1 MSTDGRAGS
10 ATGVPRSGWR
20 REWSLLLILP
30 GAALVATVTRGR
42 GHSLPFGWVLGVALA
57 AAVIVIVGLGARRFV
72 AHRRLALAAAMVPG
86 ADILEATRSKQSDA
100 ILRSLSG
107 GMRPAMW
114 TIVAIDEAGIHWY
127 LEDPVEGSCVFIATA
142 DVVSIEAAPVPVL
155 DRRGGRSVPAI
166 LIRVDTGERWEI
178 PLVPR
183 SERWYAPYVYAASAS
198 DRDELL
204 RALRRRL
211 ATNVTK

>member
-1 MSTDGRAGS
+1 MSTDRRAGS
-10 ATGVPRSGWR
+10 ATGIPRSGWR

-30 GAALVATVTRGR
+30 GAALVATVARGR
-42 GHSLPFGWVLGVALA
+42 GPSLPFGWILGVALA
-57 AAVIVIVGLGARRFV
+57 AAVIVIVGLGARRLV

-86 ADILEATRSKQSDA
+86 AVILEATRSKQSDA

-114 TIVAIDEAGIHWY
+114 TIVAIDEAGVHWY
-127 LEDPVEGSCVFIATA
+127 LEDPVEGSCVFIAA
-142 DVVSIEAAPVPVL
+142 AHVVSLKSVATPVR
-155 DRRGGRSVPAI
+155 DGRGGRSVPAI
-166 LIRVDTGERWEI
+166 LIRVDSGESWQI

-204 RALRRRL
+204 RTLRRRL
-211 ATNVTK
+211 AANVTE